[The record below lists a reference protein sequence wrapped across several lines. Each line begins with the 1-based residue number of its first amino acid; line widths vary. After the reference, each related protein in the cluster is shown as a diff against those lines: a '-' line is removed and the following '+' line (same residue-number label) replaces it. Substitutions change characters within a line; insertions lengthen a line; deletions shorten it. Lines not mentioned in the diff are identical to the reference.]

1 MTGGAARVLVLADDR
16 AGHAN
21 QALGVAEALGEPF
34 SALRLRYNRLARLPN
49 ALLGATARH
58 AAAGARPAPPWP
70 DLVIAAGRRTAPV
83 ARAIEARS
91 GGRTRLVQC
100 MWPGPGAAEFDL
112 IAAPAHDDPP
122 ARANVLRTVA
132 APHRVTRARLAAAAA
147 EWRGALESVPRPRLA
162 LLAGGAT
169 RRRPFGAADAE
180 ALAARVRRL
189 AAALGGGVLL
199 ATSRR
204 TGPAAAARLA
214 AALAPDRAFLWHEG
228 GENPYLGYLAL
239 ADVIVVTGDSTAM
252 CAEACAA
259 GRPVY
264 IDAPP
269 ERTAPKHARLHRA
282 LYDLGA
288 ARPLGAAHDAA
299 WRPAAFDD
307 AALIARAIRERGFVG
322 AAQA

>member
-1 MTGGAARVLVLADDR
+1 MTASAARVLVLADDR

-21 QALGVAEALGEPF
+21 QALGVAEALGAPF

-58 AAAGARPAPPWP
+58 AAADSRPAPPWP

-83 ARAIEARS
+83 ARAVKARS

-100 MWPGPGAAEFDL
+100 MRPGPGAAEFDL

-122 ARANVLRTVA
+122 ARANLLRTVA

-180 ALAARVRRL
+180 ALAARVRRF

-204 TGPAAAARLA
+204 TGPAAAERLA
-214 AALAPDRAFLWHEG
+214 AALAPGHAFLWHGG

-239 ADVIVVTGDSTAM
+239 ADVIVAAGDSTAM
-252 CAEACAA
+252 CAEACAT

-269 ERTAPKHARLHRA
+269 ARTAPKHARLHRA

-288 ARPLGAAHDAA
+288 TRPLGAAHDSA

-307 AALIARAIRERGFVG
+307 AALIARAVRERGLL
-322 AAQA
+322 